1 MFVCLFVYLF
11 VCVIVYP
18 NLCLCGVG
26 YVSSDVFT
34 EIHVWE
40 HDLAPD
46 GSVARLQELTEF
58 VEISN
63 CIHEDRD
70 DTASE

>member
-1 MFVCLFVYLF
+1 MF
-11 VCVIVYP
+11 
-18 NLCLCGVG
+18 CGIG

>member
-1 MFVCLFVYLF
+1 MSTNSVNKISISKFVF
-11 VCVIVYP
+11 
-18 NLCLCGVG
+18 CGIG